1 MVNARET
8 KMKENVI
15 SEENIRQLVNDFYSK
30 VRDEKE
36 LGSIFIKA
44 IGNDSEEWKPH
55 LQKLCDFWS
64 SIMLGSRRY
73 HGSPFQRHLMLPKF
87 ERVLFDHW
95 LSLFEETT
103 REIYTEEIADR
114 FVEKSKQISK
124 SLQLGLYQ
132 RFPEK

>member
-1 MVNARET
+1 
-8 KMKENVI
+8 MKENVI

-64 SIMLGSRRY
+64 
-73 HGSPFQRHLMLPKF
+73 
-87 ERVLFDHW
+87 
-95 LSLFEETT
+95 
-103 REIYTEEIADR
+103 
-114 FVEKSKQISK
+114 
-124 SLQLGLYQ
+124 
-132 RFPEK
+132 